1 MISKIIEFLRKM
13 GILQIG
19 AKSATYTSA
28 KDMPDSFLND
38 DIPDKVR
45 EEATKQTQSPQG

>member
-1 MISKIIEFLRKM
+1 MIAKIIEFLRKM

-28 KDMPDSFLND
+28 KDMPDTFLND
-38 DIPDKVR
+38 EIPDKVR
-45 EEATKQTQSPQG
+45 EEANKQTPTPLA

>member
-1 MISKIIEFLRKM
+1 MIAKIIEFLRKV

-28 KDMPDSFLND
+28 KDMPDSFLSD

-45 EEATKQTQSPQG
+45 EEANKQTPMPQA